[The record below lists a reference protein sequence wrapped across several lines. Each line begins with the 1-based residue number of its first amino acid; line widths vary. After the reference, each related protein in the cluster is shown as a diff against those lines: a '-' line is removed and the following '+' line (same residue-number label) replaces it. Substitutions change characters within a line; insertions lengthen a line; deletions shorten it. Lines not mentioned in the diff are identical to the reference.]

1 MLSYVPPQKKKRK
14 KTTSATEM
22 SFRDCLLS
30 LPPCCWSSL
39 LAATRL
45 SVVSGWSDLDIFE
58 FENHFCCLGHLLC
71 LLLQLHG
78 YLQLDRRVHGGIRRE
93 HCPCRDTHQC
103 RWRSTST
110 RSTTI
115 RIRSAALP
123 PSTSSSTVGLDL
135 MATRTTPGWGF
146 CWIKANLMVVGGE
159 GRGGGGL
166 KASLIFLHSIC
177 YRDGGV
183 CSLCTECFFLH
194 MKMLP
199 ASTPPEALSSASWIS
214 SATLGR
220 SLQTRHT
227 NIYYPNFVKRPV

>member
-14 KTTSATEM
+14 KTTFATEM

-78 YLQLDRRVHGGIRRE
+78 HLQPDRRVYGGIRRKY
-93 HCPCRDTHQC
+93 CPCWDTQQY

-110 RSTTI
+110 RSTT
-115 RIRSAALP
+115 RRTRSEAQP
-123 PSTSSSTVGLDL
+123 PSTSSSTVGPDL

-146 CWIKANLMVVGGE
+146 YYYSPIRWLKSNWWQTGGGE
-159 GRGGGGL
+159 GEG
-166 KASLIFLHSIC
+166 
-177 YRDGGV
+177 
-183 CSLCTECFFLH
+183 
-194 MKMLP
+194 
-199 ASTPPEALSSASWIS
+199 
-214 SATLGR
+214 
-220 SLQTRHT
+220 
-227 NIYYPNFVKRPV
+227 